1 MSRIA
6 KYAIV
11 VTALWVGQAFVA
23 EVQAVD
29 PAQVRAQLPAFE
41 QFVIQSQARTGVPGL
56 SIAIVAGDQVV
67 YLEGFGVRRIGQ
79 PAPVSPDTV
88 FQLASL
94 SKPVGST
101 IVAGLVGRGAV
112 RWDARIAA
120 LIPGFQMSL
129 PETTAHVTVRDMLC
143 HRSGLPEY
151 AGDVLVDVGFSR
163 HELIRRTRFIGLEAP
178 LRTHYAYSNVGYT
191 IGAAA
196 AARPTGLAWEDVAK
210 AVLYRPL
217 GMRST
222 SSRHADFIAASN
234 RATPHVR
241 AGSAWIPRLPANDD
255 DAESPAGG
263 VSSTAR
269 DMANFLRLHLR
280 NGRFEGRTVI
290 APQALDET
298 RTPQISTGSGYYGLG
313 WNVSTDAEGR
323 LRLNHSGAFNSGAAT
338 VITYYP
344 SEDVGI
350 VVLSNSF
357 PIGLPEA
364 LADGFFDLLYK
375 GAIQRD
381 YVTLFGQFYASFWQ
395 SIIDLYP
402 TYPPPPVPA
411 PPARPL
417 ASYVGTYA
425 SDLYGAAEVVRTGQ
439 GLAVR
444 LGPKRV
450 TYPLQHYAGDL
461 FLFVPVGEN
470 AYVPSGAHFGFDG
483 SGTARTL
490 LIDYYNTEGKGTL
503 LRVGNAQPP
512 RSFQESVRNTTRLV
526 QRMAAPMNRTRA
538 QNVFGRSLLAGVG
551 TVVGRSGYARNITV
565 AYDLIRYL
573 ALNLAPAAARP

>member
-6 KYAIV
+6 KSAIV
-11 VTALWVGQAFVA
+11 VTALWVGQAFVT
-23 EVQAVD
+23 EVEAFVD
-29 PAQVRAQLPAFE
+29 PAHVRSQLPAFE
-41 QFVIQSQARTGVPGL
+41 QYVIQSQARTGVPGL

-79 PAPVSPDTV
+79 PAAVSPDTV

-120 LIPGFQMSL
+120 LIPGFRMNL
-129 PETTAHVTVRDMLC
+129 PDTTARVTVREMLS
-143 HRSGLPEY
+143 HQSGLPEY
-151 AGDVLVDVGFSR
+151 AGDVLVDVGFNR
-163 HELIRRTRFIGLEAP
+163 HELMTRTRFITLEAP
-178 LRTHYAYSNVGYT
+178 LGTHYAYSNVGYT

-217 GMRST
+217 KMHST
-222 SSRHADFIAASN
+222 SSRYDDFIDASN
-234 RATPHVR
+234 RADPHVR
-241 AGSAWIPRLPANDD
+241 SGSTWVPRIPPNDD
-255 DAESPAGG
+255 EAESPAGG
-263 VSSTAR
+263 VSSSAR
-269 DMANFLRLHLR
+269 DMANYLRLHLR

-290 APQALDET
+290 APRALEET

-313 WNVSTDAEGR
+313 WNVSTDPEGR

-381 YVTLFGQFYASFWQ
+381 YVPLFGEFYARFWQ

-417 ASYVGTYA
+417 ASYVGAYT
-425 SDLYGAAEVVRTGQ
+425 SDLYGTAEVVRMGQ

-450 TYPLQHYAGDL
+450 TYPLEHYAGDL
-461 FLFVPVGEN
+461 FLFRPVGEN
-470 AYVPSGAHFGFDG
+470 AYVPSGAHFGFAG
-483 SGTARTL
+483 HGTARTL

-503 LRVGNAQPP
+503 IRAGNDPLPGNIQEPLRNPTKLVKRVATQTN
-512 RSFQESVRNTTRLV
+512 RL
-526 QRMAAPMNRTRA
+526 QSAL
-538 QNVFGRSLLAGVG
+538 GRSPLAGVW
-551 TVVGRSGYARNITV
+551 TVFKRYSYANNFVV
-565 AYDLIRYL
+565 ANVFNRYL
-573 ALNLAPAAARP
+573 AVNLARVFAHP